1 MIKIDLSEYGPII
14 SDRETGDV
22 IYKMIID
29 KNPKENKI
37 EINLASI
44 VAMATY
50 SAKQIFGKLYIELGS
65 DIFYKNIILKKVSD
79 DVLFLIK
86 LGIKYALRDL
96 K

>member
-44 VAMATY
+44 VSMATY

-65 DIFYKNIILKKVSD
+65 DKNIILKKVSD